1 MHRFR
6 ALAALVV
13 AFASALPACSLQGSI
28 GSVDDPAPVDP
39 DAPAPVVS
47 TPPPAKTPKT
57 APVPAPA
64 PAVAEDTFAEVV
76 YVFMRAKDRSGWM
89 CTGTLVG
96 EREVVTAAHCIDPN
110 EFVSY
115 EIVAPLAPG
124 RPRVTARSP
133 RVFGGTYEDVAN
145 PDIGTLAL
153 DTPVVLPRYAVLTDV
168 VDRVEAGEA
177 LSAAAVVRTEE
188 KAEAPL
194 EKTGPLPLSSAV
206 SLGYDH
212 GFATPMFS
220 KGGDSGAGLFLVEDG
235 KMTHKLVGVAR
246 QPEPDRQLDHL
257 TRIDAAFLAFRA
269 AN

>member
-6 ALAALVV
+6 ALAALVAV
-13 AFASALPACSLQGSI
+13 FAAALPACSLQGS
-28 GSVDDPAPVDP
+28 SVSVEPSPVDP
-39 DAPAPVVS
+39 DAPAPAVA
-47 TPPPAKTPKT
+47 TPTPAKTAKA
-57 APVPAPA
+57 APTPAPA

-76 YVFMRAKDRSGWM
+76 YVFMRARDRSGWM

-96 EREVVTAAHCIDPN
+96 AREVVTAAHCIDPA

-124 RPRVTARSP
+124 RPRVAARSP

-145 PDIGTLAL
+145 PDIGTLVL
-153 DTPVVLPRYAVLTDV
+153 DSPVVLPRYAALTDV

-177 LSAAAVVRTEE
+177 ISVGAVVRTEE
-188 KAEAPL
+188 TAEAPL
-194 EKTGPLPLSSAV
+194 VPTGTLPLSSAV
-206 SLGYDH
+206 PLGYEH

-220 KGGDSGAGLFLVEDG
+220 KGGDSGAGLFLVEEG
-235 KMTHKLVGVAR
+235 KLTHKLVGVAR

-257 TRIDAAFLAFRA
+257 TRIDAAFLAFHA
-269 AN
+269 GN